1 MSGRKQW
8 LDWIEEKDQ
17 EQVRWALRYLAKAKV
32 PLPDAPSPLDQLRSI
47 HNDWLRH
54 TSPLD
59 ELTYTRLVA
68 AMKAAWRKH
77 TSRHAQPNR
86 KPYSFEMDREV
97 GIALK
102 RLSKESGLPGSQV
115 VEHLVLNADL
125 FRSQMA
131 QRKKEEIA
139 KLGRRGDDADLY
151 AKRRKQQIEGL
162 QAIVREW
169 ETTAEGLL
177 TQGARNWVRLNAAGL
192 LEGAGQPILT
202 PPQEIAAARLA
213 RRWNEALLASIKAN
227 TRLARLSLGH
237 MNQLLESSSPSTP
250 NSTRDS
256 DTVKASAQAQAVESS
271 QQGEER

>member
-32 PLPDAPSPLDQLRSI
+32 PVPDAPSPLDQLRSI

-59 ELTYTRLVA
+59 ELAYTRLVT
-68 AMKAAWRKH
+68 AMKAAWRKQ

-97 GIALK
+97 GIALR
-102 RLSKESGLPGSQV
+102 RLSKESGLTGSQV
-115 VEHLVLNADL
+115 VEHLVLDADL
-125 FRSQMA
+125 FRAQLA
-131 QRKKEEIA
+131 QRKKDEIA
-139 KLGRRGDDADLY
+139 KLRPQGDEADRF
-151 AKRRKQQIEGL
+151 AKRRKQQIDGL

-169 ETTAEGLL
+169 ATTAEGLL
-177 TQGARNWVRLNAAGL
+177 TQGARNWVRLNTAGL
-192 LEGAGQPILT
+192 LDRAGQPILT

-227 TRLARLSLGH
+227 TRLARLSLGSLNLSPEATEH
-237 MNQLLESSSPSTP
+237 RKSSTLRGNGNVSSTGEHTEGAEPNQ
-250 NSTRDS
+250 
-256 DTVKASAQAQAVESS
+256 
-271 QQGEER
+271 